1 MLIGISGKFSSG
13 KDTLVAEIL
22 NYFEKHGRKN
32 AHLKFA
38 DPLKKACA
46 IIGGTRLEDNY
57 SIEGKEKMIEGLGM
71 SIGRMQ
77 QVVGTILREHLH
89 PDVWVLPVIQFYKN
103 NPDTV
108 CVVSDCRFQNEANL
122 IKQHGGVLIRL
133 NRQNRP
139 LVSGRDPNHI
149 SETDL
154 DDYEDFDLIIDNN
167 GTIQEMVDTAFSF
180 LKLL

>member
-1 MLIGISGKFSSG
+1 MLIGISGKFAVG
-13 KDTLVAEIL
+13 KDELCSHIL
-22 NYFEKHGRKN
+22 NYLEKHGRKSS
-32 AHLKFA
+32 HLKFA

-57 SIEGKEKMIEGLGM
+57 SIEGKEKMVEGLGM

-103 NPDTV
+103 NPDTI
-108 CVVSDCRFQNEANL
+108 CVVSDCRFKNEANL
-122 IKQHGGVLIRL
+122 IKKFGGVLIRL
-133 NRQNRP
+133 NREKRP
-139 LVSGRDPNHI
+139 VISGRDPNHI

-154 DDYEDFDLIIDNN
+154 DDYEGFDLIIDNN
-167 GTIQEMVDTAFSF
+167 GTIQEMVDTVFSF
-180 LKLL
+180 LKFV